1 MFDGMISGRL
11 IRNPRM
17 GNTRTGNPMA
27 SALLSVRCEQME
39 ATALV
44 SVLAFE
50 QAAEKLGRL
59 EQGDS
64 VSVSGPCRMTEWQS
78 GDGEIR
84 HGISITAHNVMT
96 AFQRR
101 KKGGYSASQ
110 RQHES
115 MEDDDE

>member
-39 ATALV
+39 DTALV

-59 EQGDS
+59 EKGDS
-64 VSVSGPCRMTEWQS
+64 VSVSGPCRFTEWES
-78 GDGEIR
+78 NGEVR
-84 HGISITAHNVMT
+84 HGVAITAHSVMT

-110 RQHES
+110 RQQEP
-115 MEDDDE
+115 MDDDDE